1 MRNTSCIYI
10 IFFFQVKSKKNKCTK
25 NDASFSNLV
34 NKYKNK
40 ISAPET
46 LKKWYE

>member
-1 MRNTSCIYI
+1 M
-10 IFFFQVKSKKNKCTK
+10 KSKKKNVTK
-25 NDASFSNLV
+25 NDTSFTNLV

-46 LKKWYE
+46 LKKWYDT